1 MGISRDSIH
10 KRRLTG
16 GKQKKWR
23 KKRKYELGRQSS
35 NTKIGMKRI
44 SMVRTRGGNFKK
56 RALFLETGNFSYLSL
71 NITKKTKIISVVYN
85 STNNE
90 LVRTNTLVKGSIIQI
105 ESTPFREIFQKKNEL
120 IKGVQQKW
128 ENKKDSKTSSKK
140 AVFNSNTPQ
149 KEQPSFASN
158 DINSG
163 KLLARICSRPGQT
176 GRVDGYVLE
185 GIELEFYLKKI
196 QKKHQ

>member
-23 KKRKYELGRQSS
+23 KKRKHELARQPS
-35 NTKIGMKRI
+35 NTKIGPKRI
-44 SMVRTRGGNFKK
+44 SMVRTRGGNYKN

-90 LVRTNTLVKGSIIQI
+90 LVRTNSLFKGYIIQI
-105 ESTPFREIFQKKNEL
+105 ESTPFKEILQKKSEVVKDVQ
-120 IKGVQQKW
+120 IKFG
-128 ENKKDSKTSSKK
+128 KKDLKISLKK
-140 AVFNSNTPQ
+140 NVPYSAVLQ
-149 KEQPSFASN
+149 KEKSPLTF
-158 DINSG
+158 DDTNSG
-163 KLLARICSRPGQT
+163 RLLARICSRPGQT
-176 GRVDGYVLE
+176 GRADGYVLE
-185 GIELEFYLKKI
+185 GIELEFYMKKI
-196 QKKHQ
+196 QKKNQ

>member
-35 NTKIGMKRI
+35 NTKIGLKRI
-44 SMVRTRGGNFKK
+44 SLVRTRGGNYKK

-105 ESTPFREIFQKKNEL
+105 EPSPFREIFKK
-120 IKGVQQKW
+120 KS
-128 ENKKDSKTSSKK
+128 DPKTSLK
-140 AVFNSNTPQ
+140 AGVFNLTAPQ
-149 KEQPSFASN
+149 KEQNLLTSN
-158 DINSG
+158 DMISG